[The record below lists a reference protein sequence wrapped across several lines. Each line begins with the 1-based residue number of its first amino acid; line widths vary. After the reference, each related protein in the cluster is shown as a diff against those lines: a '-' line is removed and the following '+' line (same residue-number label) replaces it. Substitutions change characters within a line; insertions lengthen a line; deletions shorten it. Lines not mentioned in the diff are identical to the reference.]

1 MALDCL
7 TESLLALTD
16 KMSLSVKCCM
26 VYASIKGGLLF
37 SSKKL
42 MAVDITIGLD
52 TDLR

>member
-26 VYASIKGGLLF
+26 VYASIKRGFAFLIKEANG
-37 SSKKL
+37 SGHNNW
-42 MAVDITIGLD
+42 I
-52 TDLR
+52 RY